1 MGKYQEKRVKIV
13 AHRGASGLAPENTLA
28 SIKLAMQAGAD
39 CIEVDVHLSLDGCLV
54 LLHDET
60 LQRTTNGRG
69 KVYDFTYA
77 ELAKLDAGSWFADKF
92 AGESIPALKD
102 VLHLTRNKIALNIE
116 IKAERSDDQIARQLV
131 ILLEQENALDRCI
144 VTSFDPALISR
155 VKHLNPDIRTGI
167 IFKKADS
174 TVFSG
179 LWEILSCK
187 HRLVDKRFI
196 TQAGA
201 TGKEIH
207 VWTVNSGRQM
217 RRLCRLGVDAIITD
231 YPDRLRRIIDE
242 IRITSQEPKNNC
254 PGNPKFF
261 LDS

>member
-1 MGKYQEKRVKIV
+1 MTSNNQKRSVKIV
-13 AHRGASGLAPENTLA
+13 AHRGASGQAPENTLA
-28 SIKLAMQAGAD
+28 SIKAAISAGAD
-39 CIEVDVHLSLDGCLV
+39 CIEVDVHLSRDGYLV

-77 ELAKLDAGSWFADKF
+77 ELEKLDAGSWFAKKF

-102 VLHLTRNKIALNIE
+102 VLHLTRNQIELNIE
-116 IKAERSDDQIARQLV
+116 IKADRPGNQIGRQLAT
-131 ILLEQENALDRCI
+131 LLEQEKAIERCI
-144 VTSFDPALISR
+144 VTSFDQALISN
-155 VKHLNPDIRTGI
+155 VKSMNPNIRTGF

-187 HRLVDKRFI
+187 HRFVDKRFI
-196 TQAGA
+196 TQARA

-207 VWTVNSGRQM
+207 VWTVNSRRQM
-217 RRLCRLGVDAIITD
+217 RRLYKLGVDAIITD
-231 YPDRLRRIIDE
+231 YPDRLKRLVDE
-242 IRITSQEPKNNC
+242 ISTASR
-254 PGNPKFF
+254 
-261 LDS
+261 L